1 MRKSRLC
8 DIPSIFLDAPV
19 KMTHHETYMNLWDRG
34 TVARYCWDSHWG
46 YRMNTPRCGTC
57 HSLNWFCSSDHGCH
71 FPSMFFCLNWF
82 KLCKDLQAMCVR
94 LQDYI
99 YTCLFVR
106 PHWTLSLHSEFRSFD
121 NYYNMVELSGA
132 INSLSAWA
140 CHVEFCFGLWQDAM
154 MHAKISLKLR
164 VSHEDSLRTQGQ
176 SF

>member
-1 MRKSRLC
+1 MRKSRRC

-19 KMTHHETYMNLWDRG
+19 KMTHHETYMNLWAYRG

-99 YTCLFVR
+99 YLFVCTSSLDAFVAFR
-106 PHWTLSLHSEFRSFD
+106 IPVLWQLLQHGGTIWSYQQLVSMGMSRWILFWTLTRRYD
-121 NYYNMVELSGA
+121 
-132 INSLSAWA
+132 A
-140 CHVEFCFGLWQDAM
+140 CED
-154 MHAKISLKLR
+154 ISQ
-164 VSHEDSLRTQGQ
+164 TQ
-176 SF
+176 SFTWR